1 MVQHKRHNQLQ
12 KNLHPRSRFRYEL
25 SVSLKCLNA
34 LWKEMEIE
42 VVSVLP
48 VDEYVQ
54 HIEAEDGR

>member
-12 KNLHPRSRFRYEL
+12 KNLHRRSRFRYEL
-25 SVSLKCLNA
+25 SISLKCLNA

-54 HIEAEDGR
+54 HIEAKDGR